1 MDIDFFDPEDLP
13 APPGE
18 VRLREVRAA
27 PYLDGRR
34 VKLGLRLTPF
44 QQRPDLEITVFNAPG
59 DEVASMSIV
68 QAMHHH
74 FDLTLHLREAR
85 PAGEYRVEVSVHYS
99 DQPPVDVGEARFHL
113 PVETSNVA
121 KSP

>member
-59 DEVASMSIV
+59 D
-68 QAMHHH
+68 
-74 FDLTLHLREAR
+74 
-85 PAGEYRVEVSVHYS
+85 
-99 DQPPVDVGEARFHL
+99 
-113 PVETSNVA
+113 
-121 KSP
+121 